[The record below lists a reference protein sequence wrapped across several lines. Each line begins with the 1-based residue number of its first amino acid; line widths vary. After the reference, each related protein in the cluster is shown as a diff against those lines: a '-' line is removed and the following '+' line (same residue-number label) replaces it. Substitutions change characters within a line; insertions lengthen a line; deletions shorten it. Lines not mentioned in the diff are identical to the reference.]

1 SKGRGGWR
9 STTRCTG
16 PAVTRAGTSCARS
29 ATRPTTGRA
38 TTRAPTRTD
47 RHGPSSTSAAKRAT
61 GLAGHTWSGR
71 EGRRAA
77 PARLRRARATSG
89 SPLRFRPETPARWRW
104 LPTPRTRPR
113 APRAT
118 PARRATPRAT
128 RSAPP
133 AGRGVGAGGGRGD
146 PLLEEFVPEL
156 GREPLYF
163 ADGQIHDEV
172 YEYGSFRQSK
182 MYQRGVRCTDCHD
195 PHSAKLRAAGNA
207 LCVRCHQ
214 L

>member
-71 EGRRAA
+71 DGRRAA

-89 SPLRFRPETPARWRW
+89 SPLRFRPETPAGWRW
-104 LPTPRTRPR
+104 LPPPRTRPR

-118 PARRATPRAT
+118 PRAEVDACAPCPSRRHGIGAARGP
-128 RSAPP
+128 
-133 AGRGVGAGGGRGD
+133 GD
-146 PLLEEFVPEL
+146 PLLDEFVPEL
-156 GREPLYF
+156 VREPLYF

-182 MYQRGVRCTDCHD
+182 MYQRGVRCTECHD
-195 PHSAKLRAAGNA
+195 PHSAKL
-207 LCVRCHQ
+207 
-214 L
+214 